1 MPQSILEMAK
11 DLVQAQIQN
20 GAVEPEKMM
29 EFLKETVEGLA
40 ELHTR
45 YSNPTGPGAGD
56 NATPEEP
63 IDWRNS
69 IKKNSILCL
78 ESGQEFKQLSARHLQ
93 KYGLTPKSYRQKY
106 GIPMSQPLS
115 AKSVSKRRQQIA
127 RRTRPWENA
136 PTYRKSQ
143 HEAEAA
149 VADKKASRSA
159 SARHRSRSDA

>member
-29 EFLKETVEGLA
+29 ELLKSTVE
-40 ELHTR
+40 ELTELSTQS
-45 YSNPTGPGAGD
+45 SNGTGSGAGD
-56 NATPEEP
+56 NTSPKEP
-63 IDWRNS
+63 IDWRQS

-78 ESGQEFKQLSARHLQ
+78 ESGQEFKQLSARHLK

-115 AKSVSKRRQQIA
+115 AKSVTKRRQQLAQQI
-127 RRTRPWENA
+127 RPWEKA

-143 HEAEAA
+143 PEAEVA
-149 VADKKASRSA
+149 VANKKTPAKRKRTSSA
-159 SARHRSRSDA
+159 TK